1 VDTSLKG
8 KVAVVTAGASGIGL
22 EIATTLLSEGAVV
35 HVCDVDATALANLP
49 DGITGARV
57 DVSDDK
63 SIAGWLD
70 PIAANG
76 VDILVNNAG
85 IAGPTGPVESLE
97 TDAWR
102 HCLAVCVDSQFF
114 CTRAVVPAMK
124 RQQSGCI
131 INLSS
136 TAGLMGFPLRSP
148 YTAAKFAVVGLTQ
161 TWAMEL
167 GQDNIRVNAI
177 APGSV
182 NGERIERVIKAHAES
197 DGISTDT
204 VRKMYASGVSMMKF
218 IDADEIASMVVY
230 LCSDH
235 ARSISGQII
244 AVDGHSETLFP
255 RDIK

>member
-1 VDTSLKG
+1 MDLSLAG
-8 KVAVVTAGASGIGL
+8 KRAVVTAGASGIGL
-22 EIATTLLSEGAVV
+22 EIAMTLKAHEALVF
-35 HVCDVDATALANLP
+35 VCDVDQKALDALP
-49 DGITGARV
+49 EGITGTLV
-57 DVSDDK
+57 DVSDAHAV
-63 SIAGWLD
+63 SAWLD
-70 PIAANG
+70 PIAKAG
-76 VDILVNNAG
+76 IDILVNNAG
-85 IAGPTGPVESLE
+85 IAGPTGPVETLD
-97 TDAWR
+97 TDAWK

-124 RQQSGCI
+124 RQQNGCI

-182 NGERIERVIKAHAES
+182 NGDRIERVIKAHAES

-218 IDADEIASMVVY
+218 IDADEIADMVVF
-230 LCSDH
+230 LCSNS

-255 RDIK
+255 RDV